1 MNVLIAGLLAC
12 GCVSLVDA
20 PLWPPAG
27 DYINTAMD
35 CSRSVDATH
44 CDSVRKSWP
53 ADFNAAIA
61 GTYRAQKVVAYCLST
76 GCDGAINADPMLGC
90 AWRKVAVGTADAAGD
105 DGDTASLAQY
115 CGRPYLDTAGQQAA
129 EAEARTLRQMLS
141 VK

>member
-27 DYINTAMD
+27 DYVNAAVD
-35 CSRSVDATH
+35 CSQSSDATH
-44 CDSVRKSWP
+44 CEDARKSWI
-53 ADFNAAIA
+53 ADFNDAIA
-61 GTYRAQKVVAYCLST
+61 GQYQAQKAVAYCLST
-76 GCDGAINADPMLGC
+76 GCDGAIKTDPMLGC
-90 AWRKVAVGTADAAGD
+90 AWRKVAIGPADANGDAGD
-105 DGDTASLAQY
+105 AASLKQY
-115 CGRPYLDTAGQQAA
+115 CGRPYLDAAGERAA